1 MVPVPLGEVK
11 ATLTAVEL
19 EAVAVPMVGEFGFVV
34 TVVDAL
40 DATDVPPALVAVTV
54 KVYGVF
60 GVNPETLIGDDVP
73 VPVKP
78 PGLLVT
84 V

>member
-1 MVPVPLGEVK
+1 MI
-11 ATLTAVEL
+11 
-19 EAVAVPMVGEFGFVV
+19 GEFGFVV
-34 TVVDAL
+34 TGDDAL
-40 DATDVPPALVAVTV
+40 DATDVPPEFVAVTV

-60 GVNPETLIGDDVP
+60 GVNPDTLIGEDVP

>member
-1 MVPVPLGEVK
+1 VPI
-11 ATLTAVEL
+11 
-19 EAVAVPMVGEFGFVV
+19 VGALGFVV
-34 TVVDAL
+34 TDDDEL
-40 DATDVPPALVAVTV
+40 DELDVPPELVADTV
-54 KVYGVF
+54 NVYAVF
-60 GVNPETLIGDDVP
+60 GVNPDIVMGVDEP